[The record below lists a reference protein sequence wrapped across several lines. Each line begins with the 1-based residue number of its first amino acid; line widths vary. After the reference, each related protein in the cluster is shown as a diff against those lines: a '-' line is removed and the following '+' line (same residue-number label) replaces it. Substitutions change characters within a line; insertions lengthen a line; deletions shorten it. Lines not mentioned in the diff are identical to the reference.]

1 MIYMIQ
7 FWFTGISFVNIF
19 WNICRQICT
28 HCYQLAAR
36 LLIWLSWFSTMSAAV
51 IVYLTWSY
59 LVHRSLPSE
68 QRFQKNYMLLYP
80 DFQPDIWE
88 HLGSSPD
95 SKNTALLSHVGVSVC
110 AQLCTAHVTICDTT
124 PLFSFVSRTDDA
136 LMSGGAWDFLL
147 VFEGIWEM
155 TGVLR
160 AHGSGPVGTDLK
172 FKKSHSQRVFLV

>member
-68 QRFQKNYMLLYP
+68 QRLQKNYMILYP

-124 PLFSFVSRTDDA
+124 PPFLLCITDWWCTDVWGC
-136 LMSGGAWDFLL
+136 LGFSGGVW
-147 VFEGIWEM
+147 GY
-155 TGVLR
+155 LR
-160 AHGSGPVGTDLK
+160 DVWGPAGQWVWPSGYR
-172 FKKSHSQRVFLV
+172 FKV